1 MSEKG
6 RGAPGQH
13 IPCCVYSSGNNHKA
27 PSGECLSSNKI
38 LAGVISHLASIA
50 LVAPLVTP
58 GIVPLL
64 NTRLLVVL
72 NDRRH
77 AVEILLPANKSVC
90 ALALLAQVRRL
101 LARVALP
108 ARVGFATVALLA
120 STAFRGAA
128 LRLPSRLDKRS

>member
-1 MSEKG
+1 MCEFKQNSCKS
-6 RGAPGQH
+6 H
-13 IPCCVYSSGNNHKA
+13 
-27 PSGECLSSNKI
+27 
-38 LAGVISHLASIA
+38 ISHLASIA

-77 AVEILLPANKSVC
+77 PVEILLPANKSVC
-90 ALALLAQVRRL
+90 ALALLAQVWRL
-101 LARVALP
+101 LARVALT
-108 ARVGFATVALLA
+108 ARVGFATIALLA

-128 LRLPSRLDKRS
+128 LRLPSRLGKRS